1 MIEFMGVTPMSY
13 SGKLVIPLA
22 TPEIFSLTQI
32 STSDPKKPPIFE
44 SFQTMCRRS
53 PMKMKAANKKAPKK
67 SKKLS
72 DREILVLI
80 LICKEFLA
88 SQAAKRLGISVK
100 TFNNHRF
107 N

>member
-1 MIEFMGVTPMSY
+1 
-13 SGKLVIPLA
+13 
-22 TPEIFSLTQI
+22 
-32 STSDPKKPPIFE
+32 
-44 SFQTMCRRS
+44 
-53 PMKMKAANKKAPKK
+53 MKMKAANKKTPKK

-107 N
+107 NLRWKTSAKTNIGLYKYALRKGYIKL